1 MRIFKSHPLLK
12 LVNSYLIDSSQPSN
26 LSFLW
31 NFGSLLAFC
40 LIIQIVTGVTLAMH
54 YNSNVLEAFDSVEHI
69 MRDVNNGWLIRYL
82 HSNTASA
89 FFFTVYFHIGRGL
102 YYGSYKA
109 PRTLVWTIG
118 TVIFILMMATAFLGY
133 VLPYGQMSLWGAT
146 VITSLMSAIP
156 WVGQD
161 IVEFIWGGF
170 SVNNATLNR
179 FFALHFVLPFI
190 LAALVLMHMIVLH
203 EKAGSGNPLGITAN
217 YDRLAFAPYFVFK
230 DLITIFLF
238 ILVLSIFVFFM
249 PNKLGDSENYVMANA
264 MQTPSAIV
272 PEWYLLPFYAIL
284 RSIPNKLLG
293 VIAMFSAILILLIM
307 PFTDLSRSRGIQ
319 FKPLSK
325 VAYFLFIANF
335 LILMELGA
343 KHVESPFIEFGQI
356 STVVYFAYFLIIVPL
371 ISLVENTL
379 TELYMESDE
388 SLESD
393 DIRRPYWFNLNGVKS
408 NLNWVKSSLN
418 WVKSTPP
425 VAIVLASIT
434 IARSDPTTPPSG
446 LYTGN
451 NTANEFFGDLPT
463 RLQDIIIIIQHPN
476 GWRQF
481 VQIFS
486 GMTSRRPP
494 FTNQLLGANL
504 VPEYRQNLQGIINSN
519 PDSLILQCRGNI
531 FEENSLFQERV
542 VYNGFDEI
550 RNAGSAAFHPANN
563 GYDEI
568 RNAGSAAFHPSR
580 SDTPRPWG
588 TYFQDS
594 ASPQMEGLVELHN
607 NILFYLVIILF
618 GVGWLLL
625 IIVKKFTNTESP
637 ISYKYSSHGTLIEL
651 IWTISPAL
659 VLILIAF
666 PSFKLLYLMDEV
678 IDPAMAILAEG
689 HQWYW
694 SYQYPDFLNSDD
706 EFIEFD
712 SYLIPESDLED
723 GTLRM
728 LEVDNR
734 LILPEHTHIRIIV
747 TGADVIHSLACPALG
762 LKCDAYPGRLNQ
774 TSVIISREG
783 TFYGQCSEICGILHS
798 SMPIVIESVSIEKFV
813 SWLREQ

>member
-40 LIIQIVTGVTLAMH
+40 LVIQIITGVTLAMH

-118 TVIFILMMATAFLGY
+118 TVIFILMMAIAFLGY

-203 EKAGSGNPLGITAN
+203 EKAGSGNPLGVTAS
-217 YDRLAFAPYFVFK
+217 YDRIAFAPYFVFK

-238 ILVLSIFVFFM
+238 ILVLSLFVFFM

-307 PFTDLSRSRGIQ
+307 PFIDLSRSRGIQ

-325 VAYFLFIANF
+325 VAFFLFVANF
-335 LILMELGA
+335 IILVELGA

-356 STVVYFAYFLIIVPL
+356 STIIYFAYFLIIVPL

-379 TELYMESDE
+379 TELYLESDE
-388 SLESD
+388 D
-393 DIRRPYWFNLNGVKS
+393 
-408 NLNWVKSSLN
+408 
-418 WVKSTPP
+418 
-425 VAIVLASIT
+425 
-434 IARSDPTTPPSG
+434 
-446 LYTGN
+446 
-451 NTANEFFGDLPT
+451 
-463 RLQDIIIIIQHPN
+463 
-476 GWRQF
+476 
-481 VQIFS
+481 
-486 GMTSRRPP
+486 
-494 FTNQLLGANL
+494 
-504 VPEYRQNLQGIINSN
+504 
-519 PDSLILQCRGNI
+519 
-531 FEENSLFQERV
+531 
-542 VYNGFDEI
+542 
-550 RNAGSAAFHPANN
+550 
-563 GYDEI
+563 
-568 RNAGSAAFHPSR
+568 
-580 SDTPRPWG
+580 
-588 TYFQDS
+588 
-594 ASPQMEGLVELHN
+594 
-607 NILFYLVIILF
+607 
-618 GVGWLLL
+618 
-625 IIVKKFTNTESP
+625 
-637 ISYKYSSHGTLIEL
+637 
-651 IWTISPAL
+651 
-659 VLILIAF
+659 
-666 PSFKLLYLMDEV
+666 
-678 IDPAMAILAEG
+678 
-689 HQWYW
+689 
-694 SYQYPDFLNSDD
+694 
-706 EFIEFD
+706 
-712 SYLIPESDLED
+712 
-723 GTLRM
+723 
-728 LEVDNR
+728 
-734 LILPEHTHIRIIV
+734 
-747 TGADVIHSLACPALG
+747 
-762 LKCDAYPGRLNQ
+762 
-774 TSVIISREG
+774 
-783 TFYGQCSEICGILHS
+783 
-798 SMPIVIESVSIEKFV
+798 
-813 SWLREQ
+813 